1 MDDLCGHFGLTY
13 KFDSVLIYI
22 YVYIFMYIY
31 IYFNRLAPVSRR
43 PGPHASQQVV

>member
-13 KFDSVLIYI
+13 KFNSVLII

-31 IYFNRLAPVSRR
+31 MIWIHTYISYV
-43 PGPHASQQVV
+43 